1 MAPIPG
7 RALLTRV
14 IYRVHEAAQQLRTQ
28 EDYELATIT
37 LRLLGLLR
45 SQSRYAALSS
55 DLSSRE
61 ATGNILDAASC
72 EAFGCSFAKWR
83 ARNLERQSLLAWE
96 LSKLIPDYD
105 ATRQHSNWGA
115 GNLHTIPKKPSV
127 EKSRMQVRVMRD
139 ARAARVIKQ
148 SWEHSTCTSRWL
160 LFDPRANVCG
170 LPRAHRWP
178 AILES

>member
-28 EDYELATIT
+28 ED
-37 LRLLGLLR
+37 
-45 SQSRYAALSS
+45 AALSS

-96 LSKLIPDYD
+96 LSKLIP
-105 ATRQHSNWGA
+105 QHSNWGA

-139 ARAARVIKQ
+139 ARAAR
-148 SWEHSTCTSRWL
+148 
-160 LFDPRANVCG
+160 G
-170 LPRAHRWP
+170 
-178 AILES
+178 